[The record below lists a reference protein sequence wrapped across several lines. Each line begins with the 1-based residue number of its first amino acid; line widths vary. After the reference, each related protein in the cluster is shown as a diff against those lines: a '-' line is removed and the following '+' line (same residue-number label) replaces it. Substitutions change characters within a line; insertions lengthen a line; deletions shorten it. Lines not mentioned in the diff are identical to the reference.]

1 MIPFRKETPKRRNI
15 TTAVSKYSHHKDELK
30 KDYKCRCGYCDDI
43 DVWRTA
49 WFEIDHFVPQKYLK
63 TIKDTD
69 YSNLVYAC
77 RSCNNS
83 KSAHWPTGDEL
94 VHNKNDEGFID
105 PCHID
110 YEKQFQRYDDGR
122 IIYQTR
128 LGEWMYYKLKLHKPQ
143 HEIIWQI
150 QELDNLIEECDN
162 VLKTIENDALK
173 DKVLGLYREYRKYT
187 KQLGNI

>member
-1 MIPFRKETPKRRNI
+1 MIPFRKETPKRRSIN
-15 TTAVSKYSHHKDELK
+15 TVVTKYSDHRRELK
-30 KDYKCRCGYCDDI
+30 TDFKCRCGYCNDI
-43 DVWRTA
+43 ELWRTV

-83 KSAHWPTGDEL
+83 KRAHWPTQDEL
-94 VHNKNDEGFID
+94 VHHKNDKGFID
-105 PCHID
+105 PCND
-110 YEKQFQRYDDGR
+110 EYDKQFAREENGK
-122 IIYQTR
+122 IIPQTK

-150 QELDNLIEECDN
+150 EELDNLIEECENILVTIDDN
-162 VLKTIENDALK
+162 ILK
-173 DKVLGLYREYRKYT
+173 DKLLRLYQEYRKYT
-187 KQLGNI
+187 KQLGSI

>member
-15 TTAVSKYSHHKDELK
+15 KTVVAKYSDHRNELQ
-30 KDYKCRCGYCDDI
+30 KDYKFRCGYCNDSDI
-43 DVWRTA
+43 WRTV

-83 KSAHWPTGDEL
+83 KRANWPSGDEL
-94 VHNKNDEGFID
+94 IHHKNDEGFID
-105 PCHID
+105 PCD
-110 YEKQFQRYDDGR
+110 DAYDKQFVRATNGR
-122 IIYQTR
+122 IIHQTQ
-128 LGEWMYYKLKLHKPQ
+128 LGKWMYYKLKLHKPQ

-150 QELDNLIEECDN
+150 EELDNLIEECEN
-162 VLKTIENDALK
+162 VLKLIDNDILK

-187 KQLGNI
+187 KQLGSI

>member
-1 MIPFRKETPKRRNI
+1 MIPFRKETPKRRDI
-15 TTAVSKYSHHKDELK
+15 KTVVTKYSDHRNELQR
-30 KDYKCRCGYCDDI
+30 DYKFRCGYCNDSDI
-43 DVWRTA
+43 WRTV

-83 KSAHWPTGDEL
+83 KRAHWPTQDEL
-94 VHNKNDEGFID
+94 VHHKNDKGFID
-105 PCHID
+105 PCND
-110 YEKQFQRYDDGR
+110 EYDKQFAREENGK
-122 IIYQTR
+122 IIPQTK

-150 QELDNLIEECDN
+150 EELDNLIEECENILVTIDDN
-162 VLKTIENDALK
+162 ILK
-173 DKVLGLYREYRKYT
+173 DKLLRLYQEYRKYT
-187 KQLGNI
+187 KQLGSI

>member
-1 MIPFRKETPKRRNI
+1 MIPFRKETPIRSDIK
-15 TTAVSKYSHHKDELK
+15 TVVSKYSDHREELK
-30 KDYKCRCGYCDDI
+30 KDYKRRCGYCNDI
-43 DVWRTA
+43 DTWRTV
-49 WFEIDHFVPQKYLK
+49 WFEVDHFVPQKYLK

-83 KSAHWPTGDEL
+83 KRAHWPTEDEL
-94 VHNKNDEGFID
+94 IHYKDDKGFID
-105 PCHID
+105 PCD
-110 YEKQFQRYDDGR
+110 NEYEKQFDRLDNGR
-122 IIYQTR
+122 IIHQTQ
-128 LGEWMYYKLKLHKPQ
+128 LGKWMYYKLKLHKPQ

-150 QELDNLIEECDN
+150 EELDNLIEECEN

-173 DKVLGLYREYRKYT
+173 NKVLGLYREYRKYT